1 MKKSKL
7 LVAAVTAT
15 AMALGGGALVGCN
28 NHSHTYSEEW
38 QKNAEGHWLVAT
50 CDDLKEGDEGYTK
63 DYAEHVWGDDNVC
76 DVCEYEKQTAP
87 VVTEYTV
94 TLNVGAGTLAGT
106 TTLTTVNGK
115 LATLPTPTAP
125 EGKTFKGW
133 YTAAT
138 DGTKVTT
145 DYKFTGETKTV
156 TIYAIY
162 EDEATPPVTEHVVT
176 LNAGEGTLSGS
187 ATLTT
192 VDGKLAE
199 LPTPTAPTDHWFKG
213 WYTEAAGAGELV
225 TLDTEYTEATTI
237 YAHYLQECTVTLEV
251 GAHGTLAEGTATTL
265 KTVNGKL
272 ANLPEPSVPTHF
284 EFDAWY
290 TQATGGAEVT
300 AEYEFEVDATIH
312 AQYLREDGVWL
323 GDEFKAELTVNV
335 GCTDHVQYWL
345 GGGNITLSENDEV
358 SLYLNGK
365 IMTYTVKQNSTCITV
380 PNASARVTSV
390 TVNKDATFVLY
401 LNQWG
406 PDNWQVEYTGTPLS
420 VETTNEIPE
429 GCTPITITFTNG
441 TVTLYIVA
449 PGGTAISTE
458 NAANYQIHGWQTGN
472 TGIFG
477 AWNDNPTLDQA
488 LSVEE
493 DCKDDLILMF
503 HWQGGQSSNVSNIKV
518 NKAFVVWLVETGECT
533 VKEYVGTVTPDVPA
547 TPETPDVPEA

>member
-272 ANLPEPSVPTHF
+272 AELPTPSVPAHF

-300 AEYEFEVDATIH
+300 AEYEFEADATIH

-335 GCTDHVQYWL
+335 GCTTNVQYWL

-390 TVNKDATFVLY
+390 TVSKDATFVLY

-420 VETTNEIPE
+420 VETTDEIPV
-429 GCTPITITFTNG
+429 GCEAITITFTNG
-441 TVTLYIVA
+441 TVTLYLVT
-449 PGGTAISTE
+449 PDGTAINSA
-458 NAANYQIHGWQTGN
+458 NAANYQIHGWQGPDKL
-472 TGIFG
+472 FG
-477 AWNDNPTLDQA
+477 EWDNNPTLDQTLAPEADLKDNA
-488 LSVEE
+488 LF
-493 DCKDDLILMF
+493 II
-503 HWQGGQSSNVSNIKV
+503 HWQGGQSSNISNIKI
-518 NKAFVVWLVETGECT
+518 NKSFVVTMGSGTQESV
-533 VKEYVGTVTPDVPA
+533 VKEYVAPA
-547 TPETPDVPEA
+547 K